1 MGAVSLKVVDDDSYR
16 IVLSDEA
23 IPVMDHVSYISFEDN
38 PPSGMDIDII
48 IPSGANASLDDVEDK
63 PSGADASLDD
73 VVETNPSGADA
84 SLDEV
89 EDNPSGADAS
99 LDVVELNPS
108 GADASFDD
116 VVNGSGTSNDVSFDN
131 DAVVED
137 KPSTVDDRTSNAR
150 R

>member
-1 MGAVSLKVVDDDSYR
+1 
-16 IVLSDEA
+16 
-23 IPVMDHVSYISFEDN
+23 
-38 PPSGMDIDII
+38 
-48 IPSGANASLDDVEDK
+48 LDDVEDK

-73 VVETNPSGADA
+73 VVEDNPSGADA

-99 LDVVELNPS
+99 LDAVELNPS
-108 GADASFDD
+108 GTNASFDD